1 MQAIREFRDGIKYV
15 TKYMTK
21 MQQES
26 KTQTLTLA
34 LWLFKKRTFAVSG
47 DFLESLKTT
56 IKTLKGNR
64 LVQIDLQG
72 AKLSLNVEYIFI
84 GIFHAK
90 KLGIDGNDWWKIIAD
105 RAVLN
110 EILT

>member
-1 MQAIREFRDGIKYV
+1 M
-15 TKYMTK
+15 
-21 MQQES
+21 
-26 KTQTLTLA
+26 
-34 LWLFKKRTFAVSG
+34 
-47 DFLESLKTT
+47 
-56 IKTLKGNR
+56 
-64 LVQIDLQG
+64 QIDLQG